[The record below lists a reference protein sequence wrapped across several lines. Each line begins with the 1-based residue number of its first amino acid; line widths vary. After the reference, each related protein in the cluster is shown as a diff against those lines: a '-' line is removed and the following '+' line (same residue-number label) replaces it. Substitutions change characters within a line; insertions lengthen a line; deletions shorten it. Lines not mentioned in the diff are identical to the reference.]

1 MGKIG
6 TTLPILSPYARI
18 CPFYLIFRIKPKSSF
33 TLPPRGRRRGK
44 GRSQKMVTTDFSQD
58 GAHEKKW
65 AAMSSVLAAVGLTG
79 FKIVVGL
86 TTGSLGILAEAA
98 HSGLDLMAALMT
110 FLAVRISS
118 KPADR
123 THLYGHG
130 KAENLSALF
139 ETLLLLVTC
148 FWIIYE
154 ATHRLL
160 FHPVDLTV
168 TFWSFAVMITSIV
181 VDVSRSRV
189 LYKAARKY
197 NSQALEA
204 DALHF
209 STDIWSSGVV
219 ILGLVCVMIS
229 GWVPGLASLRQADSI
244 AAILVGLIVVYISIN
259 LGIRTVQALLDVAPS
274 GMEKKIISAV
284 EVLPGVTDCHNVR
297 VRYSGP
303 QLFVDIHVLLDGN
316 QSLREAHHLTE
327 EIEHTIQRLIPDAD
341 VTVHPEPN
349 L

>member
-1 MGKIG
+1 
-6 TTLPILSPYARI
+6 
-18 CPFYLIFRIKPKSSF
+18 
-33 TLPPRGRRRGK
+33 
-44 GRSQKMVTTDFSQD
+44 
-58 GAHEKKW
+58 
-65 AAMSSVLAAVGLTG
+65 MSSVIAAVGLTG
-79 FKIVVGL
+79 FKIIVGFS
-86 TTGSLGILAEAA
+86 TGSLGILAEAA
-98 HSGLDLMAALMT
+98 HSGLDLMAAVMT
-110 FLAVRISS
+110 FLAVRISG

-123 THLYGHG
+123 NHLYGHG

-160 FHPVDLTV
+160 FHPVELKV

-189 LYKAARKY
+189 LYRAARKY

-219 ILGLVCVMIS
+219 ILGLICVKFS
-229 GWVPGLASLRQADSI
+229 GWVPGLAFLHQADSI
-244 AAILVGLIVVYISIN
+244 AAILVGLIVVYISVT

-274 GMEKKIISAV
+274 GIEREIVSAV
-284 EVLPGVTDCHNVR
+284 EVLQGVTDCHNVR

-303 QLFVDIHVLLDGN
+303 QPFVDIHVLLDGN
-316 QSLREAHHLTE
+316 QTLKEAHNLTE
-327 EIEHTIQRLIPDAD
+327 EIEGTIRKLLPNAD